1 MAVQLIE
8 RFAFVFLPLS
18 GEDNMT
24 IASQPTPHG
33 SGTQQRRP
41 QNMELLSIVVPLI
54 RACYEKPFISSWG

>member
-24 IASQPTPHG
+24 TASQPTFMVQVPNKEG
-33 SGTQQRRP
+33 LKKRG
-41 QNMELLSIVVPLI
+41 LLSIVVPLI
-54 RACYEKPFISSWG
+54 RAGY